1 MKTELTIFKNRFD
14 NKTHKQVSLKSWSDF
29 KDLLYSLSKIPET
42 KKTASLISPAIYTTG
57 TTRSND
63 NVEYWGKWA
72 AVDVDDFDTGG
83 YPLDELL
90 VSKFYNY
97 NYVCYSTASSTV
109 DLPKFRI
116 VFELTRRVER
126 EEIRHFWHALNTELG
141 EIGDRQTKDLSR
153 MYYVPAAYIDA
164 HNFIFSN
171 VGEPV
176 DPDYLKAK
184 HPYKEKEGKNFL
196 DRLPP
201 ELQAAVIQH
210 RKESLDKTN
219 ISWTDYTNCPFWPR
233 MLAVQYKTISETG
246 WYHKMYQIM
255 VATAGNAIKCGYP
268 ITANQIAELCRKFDI
283 DNGNWYTNRPLEKE
297 ADRAVEYAYRNI

>member
-1 MKTELTIFKNRFD
+1 MKTEFTIFKNRFD
-14 NKTHKQVSLKSWSDF
+14 NKTHKMKSFVSWKEF
-29 KDLLYSLSKIPET
+29 VDLLYGLSSIPET
-42 KKTASLISPAIYTTG
+42 KKTASLISPAIYTAG

-72 AVDVDDFDTGG
+72 AVDVDDFNTGG
-83 YPLDELL
+83 NSLESIL
-90 VSKFYNY
+90 VSRFYRWS
-97 NYVCYSTASSTV
+97 YVCYSTASSTV

-126 EEIRHFWHALNTELG
+126 EEIRHFWHALNAELG

-153 MYYVPAAYIDA
+153 MYYVPAAYIGA

-184 HPYKEKEGKNFL
+184 HPYKEKESKNFL

-201 ELQAAVIQH
+201 EIQAAVIEH
-210 RKESLDKTN
+210 RKQSLDKTHFR
-219 ISWTDYTNCPFWPR
+219 WTDYTDCPFWPR
-233 MLAVQYKTISETG
+233 GLALEYRAISKTG

-255 VATAGNAIKCGYP
+255 VATAGNAIKKGYP
-268 ITANQIAELCRKFDI
+268 ITAKEIADLCMKFDN
-283 DNGNWYTNRPLEKE
+283 DTGKWYSNRPLQAE
-297 ADRAVEYAYRNI
+297 ADRALEYVYRNN